1 MTVEA
6 AIKLHDGMSG
16 VFSAIAAQ
24 ADSARNA
31 VSGFQQ
37 QVSKTSTAVSNRAA
51 EEMNQQA
58 EAAHRVTEQVN
69 QTAAAVE
76 KGNVPAQKQEQTY
89 QKTAKYVQES
99 ANQQKKFNSNLES
112 GSNAAS
118 NLMNHIKTLAGAYIG
133 MQGIKSLVGL
143 SDQNTS
149 TNARLKLVVDDGG
162 SVAAL
167 EKKIRESAL
176 RSRADYFDTAQ
187 SMAKLQMN
195 SGNVFKGNNETIAFL
210 EQVNKQFAIGGASA
224 QEQSYAM
231 TQLTQAMASGT
242 LRGQDLHSVLEEA
255 PMLARTIEKYMKIP
269 TGSIKQYAEQGK
281 VTASIVKNAVLS
293 ATDEVNAK
301 FNSMPMTF
309 SQIMTNMKTLAIEQ
323 MQPVLQ
329 KLNTIFN
336 SQQFKNMLAQ
346 LIQMLPGLVQAL
358 VDILSVVAQVG
369 GFISQNWGVIAPMVS
384 SIAAVFGVWTVATKL
399 QEFFTNKLNLTMLKS
414 PVFWI
419 AAAIAVILGLLLQ
432 GINYVGGLNNAL
444 KVSALIFGL
453 VADWATYAGMQIY
466 NFGATAT
473 GNILTFAENA
483 KFCWQ
488 ALGATMV
495 NTAVD
500 AFALVMQFFQD
511 MINGILT
518 PFNAVLDQINK
529 ATGKNYHLQVNFG
542 DNAKD
547 WAEKV
552 KQSTQGALDATGTQN
567 AANRATRGKE
577 ALQRQNDIGAQ
588 WNKVE
593 KDTKKIGN
601 TVAAMHNAVTK
612 STQNISDQIGGGTS
626 AVANIAQDTNSLAN
640 SNDTNKENLK
650 YLRELAERETVN
662 KLTTA
667 NVTVK
672 MGGVTQNLASDMDV
686 DGTINALSDSIFSAA
701 MSSAEGVHKA

>member
-51 EEMNQQA
+51 EEMNQQT

-162 SVAAL
+162 SVTAL

-309 SQIMTNMKTLAIEQ
+309 SQIMTNLKTLAIEQ

-346 LIQMLPGLVQAL
+346 LIQMLPGLVQGL
-358 VDILSVVAQVG
+358 VDILSVVAQIG
-369 GFISQNWGVIAPMVS
+369 GFISQNWGTIAPMVS

-419 AAAIAVILGLLLQ
+419 AAAIAVVLGLLLQ

-444 KVSALIFGL
+444 KVCSLVFGL
-453 VADWATYAGMQIY
+453 VADWATYAGMQIF
-466 NFGATAT
+466 NFAATAWD
-473 GNILTFAENA
+473 NIQTFAENF

-552 KQSTQGALDATGTQN
+552 KQSTQGALDATGAQN
-567 AANRATRGKE
+567 AANRATRDKE
-577 ALQRQNDIGAQ
+577 ALQRQNNIGAQ
-588 WNKVE
+588 WSKVE
-593 KDTKKIGN
+593 KDTKKIGD
-601 TVAAMHNAVTK
+601 TVSTMHNAVTK
-612 STQNISDQIGGGTS
+612 NTQSIADQIGGGTS
-626 AVANIAQDTNSLAN
+626 AVANIAQDTKSLA
-640 SNDTNKENLK
+640 SSTDSNKENLK

-701 MSSAEGVHKA
+701 ISSAEGVHKA